1 MEHSAREICGQPPA
15 RPGPSAR
22 RSRTATR
29 LFATAA
35 VVLLWGAASGCDSSV
50 DLDVPGSDPQ
60 LAAYSFF
67 NPDSSWSVAVYR
79 TVGLGEA
86 VPTEA
91 LAVEGATVTV
101 TTGSEVDTLEAASP
115 GRYTYPSS
123 SPVVGAEYAVEV
135 AAPGFPPVR
144 ARDRVPARPDV
155 SLQWERLEEEDA
167 SVPQA
172 NVRLSLTLRDV
183 PGTNYYRIG
192 VYRYVPPELQQE
204 GIAWKPAFFSSTDPA
219 LRSSPATVGGLVLE
233 GEQESFRVAYLND
246 ELFDGDVRTF
256 TLDTAFFLSGPNAA
270 LPPVRVV
277 VTSMSTPYF
286 EYHRRL
292 ELQRLNDD
300 DPLADPVGLYTN
312 VEGGVGVFGAY
323 ANTTRSF

>member
-1 MEHSAREICGQPPA
+1 VI
-15 RPGPSAR
+15 
-22 RSRTATR
+22 
-29 LFATAA
+29 
-35 VVLLWGAASGCDSSV
+35 LWGTASGCDSSV
-50 DLDVPGSDPQ
+50 DLDVQGGDPQ
-60 LAAYSFF
+60 LAVYSFF

-101 TTGSEVDTLEAASP
+101 TAEGRTDTLRATSA
-115 GRYTYPSS
+115 GRYTFPLA
-123 SPVVGAEYAVEV
+123 SPIGGTEYAVEV
-135 AAPGFPPVR
+135 AAPGFPIAR

-155 SLQWERLEEEDA
+155 SLQWERLVEEDA

-183 PGTNYYRIG
+183 PGPNYYRIG
-192 VYRYVPPELQQE
+192 VYYYVPPELQQE

-233 GEQESFRVAYLND
+233 GEQESLRVAYLND
-246 ELFDGDVRTF
+246 DLFDGDARTL
-256 TLDTAFFLSGPNAA
+256 TLNTTFFLSGPNAP

-277 VTSMSTPYF
+277 VTSMSTSYF